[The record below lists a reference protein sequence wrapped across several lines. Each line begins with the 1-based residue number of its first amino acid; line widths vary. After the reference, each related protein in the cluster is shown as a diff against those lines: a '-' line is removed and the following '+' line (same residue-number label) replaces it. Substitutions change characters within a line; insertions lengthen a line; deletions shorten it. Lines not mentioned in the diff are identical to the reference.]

1 MSLLPAPLRDPA
13 FRTFFLGRAVS
24 MLGNS
29 MVPVALAFAVLDLTD
44 SASALGLVLA
54 ANSIPMVLFMLVG
67 GVVADRFSRS
77 QVLVVSH
84 TIAALTQG
92 TVAALLLTG
101 QASLPLLVALEA
113 VNGIVRAFTFPAMQG
128 VIPLL
133 VPRGELQRSN
143 ALFSFAR
150 NGTFI
155 AGPSLA
161 AVLVVTVGS
170 GWAIAVDAAS
180 YLLAAWAMSR
190 LRLPATVRVETT
202 STLTDLRDG
211 WSEFR
216 SRTWVW
222 VVVVVFGITN
232 AIHVGVWLTL
242 GPAIAVDTIG
252 KGPWGAVLS
261 AEAIGFLLMTLVLLR
276 VRLEF
281 PLRAGMLGCALCAPP
296 MLLLGIAPQALPLI
310 ALSLAA
316 GAGVEVFGIGWQ
328 TALQENI
335 PVGLLSRVA
344 SYDALGSF
352 VAIPIGQLSAGPLAH
367 LWGRE
372 EVAVAGALLYA
383 AITLGAL
390 AVPSVRRLRAGAPE
404 PATVGGR

>member
-1 MSLLPAPLRDPA
+1 MLPAPLREPA

-29 MVPVALAFAVLDLTD
+29 MAFVALAFAVLDLTD
-44 SASALGLVLA
+44 SAGALGLVLA

-77 QVLVVSH
+77 HVLVLSH
-84 TIAALTQG
+84 ATAAATQG
-92 TVAALLLTG
+92 AVAALLLTG
-101 QASLPLLVALEA
+101 QASLTSLVVLEA
-113 VNGIVRAFTFPAMQG
+113 LNGTVRAFTFPAMQG

-143 ALFSFAR
+143 ALLSFAR

-155 AGPSLA
+155 VGPSLA
-161 AVLVVTVGS
+161 ALLVVTAGS

-180 YLLAAWAMSR
+180 YLVATAAMSR
-190 LRLPATVRVETT
+190 LRLPATERVETT

-211 WSEFR
+211 WNEFR

-222 VVVVVFGITN
+222 VIVVVFGLTN
-232 AIHVGVWLTL
+232 AIHVGVWATL
-242 GPAIAVDTIG
+242 GPAIAVDSIG
-252 KGPWGAVLS
+252 KGPWGLVLS
-261 AEAIGFLLMTLVLLR
+261 AEAIGFFLMTLVLMRVQLR
-276 VRLEF
+276 F

-310 ALSLAA
+310 GLSLAA
-316 GAGVEVFGIGWQ
+316 GAGVEIFGIGWQ
-328 TALQENI
+328 TALQENV
-335 PVGLLSRVA
+335 PVGMLSRVA

-352 VAIPIGQLSAGPLAH
+352 VAIPIGQLSAGPLAR
-367 LWGRE
+367 LFGRE
-372 EVAVAGALLYA
+372 EVAVTGAVLYA

-390 AVPSVRRLRAGAPE
+390 AVPSVRTLRAGARE
-404 PATVGGR
+404 PVPVGGKG